1 MNNFV
6 FKHKEVV
13 ANPNETYEFEYAKHC
28 LMWNLMGINAE
39 YMCDIYKYYCLP
51 EINKL
56 FNSMIK
62 CYTIRKNIIKTIKN
76 MLEKSFA
83 YILVSYFKEKCIEE
97 LGDDPDKINGYC
109 YACNYAF
116 EHSEHYETLICQ
128 LCPLNWKSK
137 LICCNNLSEFDMLVY
152 SLKRQNVD
160 EIRKI
165 CYTIRDTK
173 IKTESDKNTLIIS
186 NPLPIRKHHKRKV
199 MLKRVNK
206 ITDVNRMFKD
216 FYYIELTRRL
226 YNKRFFDNLNIRI
239 KNV

>member
-1 MNNFV
+1 MNNVV

-51 EINKL
+51 ETNKI
-56 FNSMIK
+56 FNSMNK
-62 CYTIRKNIIKTIKN
+62 RRLVRKNIIKIFKN

-83 YILVSYFKEKCIEE
+83 YDLVGCFKEKCIKE

-109 YACNYAF
+109 YACKYAVK
-116 EHSEHYETLICQ
+116 HSEHEETLICQ
-128 LCPLNWKSK
+128 SCPLDWKSK
-137 LICCNNLSEFDMLVY
+137 LICCNNLSEFSMLVY
-152 SLKRQNVD
+152 YLKRQNVD
-160 EIRKI
+160 EVRKL

-173 IKTESDKNTLIIS
+173 IKTESDKNPLITS
-186 NPLPIRKHHKRKV
+186 NPIPIRKHHKRKV

-206 ITDVNRMFKD
+206 IAYVNRMLKD
-216 FYYIELTRRL
+216 FYYIEILRELRFS
-226 YNKRFFDNLNIRI
+226 RFFDELNIRI

>member
-6 FKHKEVV
+6 FKHKEVEV
-13 ANPNETYEFEYAKHC
+13 NPNEAYEFEYEKHC

-51 EINKL
+51 EANKL
-56 FNSMIK
+56 FGIMIK
-62 CYTIRKNIIKTIKN
+62 RRLIRKNIIKIVKN

-83 YILVSYFKEKCIEE
+83 YDLVCCFKEKCIEE
-97 LGDDPDKINGYC
+97 LGDDPNKIRGYC
-109 YACNYAF
+109 YACKYAIK
-116 EHSEHYETLICQ
+116 HSKDNETLICQ
-128 LCPLNWKSK
+128 SCPLDWESK
-137 LICCNNLSEFDMLVY
+137 LICCNNLSEFSMLIY
-152 SLKRQNVD
+152 SLKKQNVD
-160 EIRKI
+160 EVRKI

-173 IKTESDKNTLIIS
+173 IKTESDKNPLITS

-206 ITDVNRMFKD
+206 ITYIGRMYKD
-216 FYYIELTRRL
+216 FYYIEMIRHLKYSRL
-226 YNKRFFDNLNIRI
+226 FDNLNIRI